1 MLIPVRWIPNSPGR
15 VAQVLN
21 KWAEKSAMQSSIET
35 ILDGA
40 CPRDRYEFGFADL
53 TGLLAGEYR
62 LFSFGVSI
70 LRPLD
75 ARIIDGIA
83 GGPTP
88 EYHRHYRAV
97 NRELAEAVERVRDGL
112 DGLGIRALGVK
123 PTVED
128 GELDDGYYKTLRL
141 NFSHKMAATRAGLG
155 WIGKTDLFISKK
167 HGPRVRLASVL
178 LDAPVTSRAA
188 PIDVSLCG
196 TCEVCVTACPAGAA
210 TGALWDIQ
218 AGTDREAGV
227 GEPRQRLL
235 FQELEEPAKHDWFY
249 PNHRRRVS
257 EANRRTSA
265 GWSTCGSI
273 TCRSWPGSQAG
284 TILSTGLRLRAEYIH
299 DAWCADAGDP
309 GRLQKGEKAA
319 GRRQAP
325 GADLPQ
331 EYRPP
336 QPVRRPTAAPVQRTT
351 ADRCHR
357 RLVLEYLNSQW
368 GNIHAVHL

>member
-1 MLIPVRWIPNSPGR
+1 
-15 VAQVLN
+15 VLN

-210 TGALWDIQ
+210 TGALWDIR
-218 AGTDREAGV
+218 TDRDVFFDAFKCRERCRELSRERIREEISLCGICVSVCPVGNRNKKGV
-227 GEPRQRLL
+227 P
-235 FQELEEPAKHDWFY
+235 K
-249 PNHRRRVS
+249 
-257 EANRRTSA
+257 
-265 GWSTCGSI
+265 
-273 TCRSWPGSQAG
+273 
-284 TILSTGLRLRAEYIH
+284 
-299 DAWCADAGDP
+299 
-309 GRLQKGEKAA
+309 KG
-319 GRRQAP
+319 
-325 GADLPQ
+325 
-331 EYRPP
+331 
-336 QPVRRPTAAPVQRTT
+336 
-351 ADRCHR
+351 
-357 RLVLEYLNSQW
+357 
-368 GNIHAVHL
+368 